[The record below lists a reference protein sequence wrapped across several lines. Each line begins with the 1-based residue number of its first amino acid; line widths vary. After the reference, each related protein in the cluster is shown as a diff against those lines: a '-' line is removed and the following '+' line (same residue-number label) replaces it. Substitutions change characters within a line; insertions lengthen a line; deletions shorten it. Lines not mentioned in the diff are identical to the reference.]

1 LPRCPARST
10 GCAGRIKKSLA
21 ASERDE
27 AARAAWREEVSHLNA
42 RQLIFVDESGTH
54 VALTPLYAWAPKVQ
68 RARVPGAAQPWENYH
83 QAFCPLA
90 SQGSRR
96 ASPIEGGTDARAFAT
111 SVREVLAPTLEP
123 GQIVILDKPF
133 CAPG

>member
-1 LPRCPARST
+1 MSRALDRLRWTHKKVSRSQRTGRSRSRGLAR
-10 GCAGRIKKSLA
+10 GGKP
-21 ASERDE
+21 SEC
-27 AARAAWREEVSHLNA
+27 